1 MKKFLL
7 LACLLLTLQFVQ
19 AADEIRFEHDAW
31 TEVLAK
37 ASSQNKLVF
46 VDAYTTWCVPCKMMA
61 KTAFVDPKVA
71 EFFNSHFINAKI
83 DMEHDEGPELAK
95 KYAVNAYPTLLF
107 IDGNGALVHAAVGA
121 RSAVDLLRL
130 GNDVVNGNFTSLPKM
145 TARFEAGERDRKFL
159 KEYILTLADLA
170 QDFAAPLAVYKEGMK
185 GEALLDEDN
194 WEVFDALFGRFDSEY
209 AQYFLSHRSQF
220 ENKYGKKTVQGKATR
235 FYENGVIQAAQSK
248 DAAAFKDL
256 RLEIAHSGIERMD
269 SILPMLDFLWAEVS
283 QDWKAMAKAA
293 KKYIPLLQPDASML
307 NNVAW
312 SFYEHVSSKSDLRR
326 ALVWIEQSI
335 TLEPEYA
342 NIDTKAMLLRKLGRM
357 DEAIACAKKAI
368 EVAKATGEDYA
379 ETEKDLEEMMKQ

>member
-7 LACLLLTLQFVQ
+7 LAFLLLTLQFVQ

-31 TEVLAK
+31 SEVLAK
-37 ASSQNKLVF
+37 ASNQNKFVF
-46 VDAYTTWCVPCKMMA
+46 VDAYTTWCGPCKMMA
-61 KTAFVDPKVA
+61 KTAFVDPQVA
-71 EFFNSHFINAKI
+71 EFFNSHFVNAKI

-95 KYAVNAYPTLLF
+95 KYSVNAYPTLLF

-130 GNDVVNGNFTSLPKM
+130 GQDVVNGNFTSLPKM
-145 TARFEAGERDRKFL
+145 TARFEAGERDHKFL

-170 QDFAAPLAVYKEGMK
+170 QDYQAPMAAFKEGMK
-185 GEALLDEDN
+185 GDALLEEDN
-194 WEVFDALFGRFDSEY
+194 WEVFDALFGRVDTEY

-220 ENKYGKKTVQGKATR
+220 ENKYGKNKVQAKATR
-235 FYENGVIQAAQSK
+235 FYENGVITAAQNK

-269 SILPMLDFLWAEVS
+269 SILPMLDFLWADIS

-293 KKYIPLLQPDASML
+293 KKYIPLLQPDPGIL

-312 SFYEHVSSKSDLRR
+312 SFYEHVSSKSDLRT
-326 ALVWIEQSI
+326 ALAWVEQSI
-335 TLEPEYA
+335 ALEPDYA
-342 NIDTKAMLLRKLGRM
+342 NIDTKAMLLKKLGKRE
-357 DEAIACAKKAI
+357 EAIACAKKAI
-368 EVAKATGEDYA
+368 EVAKATGQDYS
-379 ETEKDLEEMMKQ
+379 ETEKDLEEMMK